1 VTVTVSRQLLSR
13 RKTARF
19 LARNKLFF
27 ALMKRTLL
35 CIVAFCCVVFSASAF
50 DAIVAF
56 GDSLTDTGNEPSE
69 PYFHYQGR
77 WSNGPLW
84 IEYLSQTLGFP
95 YNPSNN
101 LAHSG
106 AQTDDTYKQVVAYT
120 PDSDISNTLFV
131 VWAGGNDFLQEY
143 KTYWFNDP
151 GWAQFTSFS
160 ANNLSN
166 AVVNL
171 RSKGAKYIMVPNTV
185 DVTTIPLLNRLP
197 GFLKSYL
204 QSKVKMFNNKLSKGL
219 TALQATYPDI
229 TIYKPDIYIGE
240 KTLLKTYKA
249 NGFKKK
255 SPDALSDYKLLDKS
269 FTGPGA
275 KYVFWDPIHPTS
287 KAHSYIANFF
297 YVAIGSPQPVTPN

>member
-1 VTVTVSRQLLSR
+1 
-13 RKTARF
+13 
-19 LARNKLFF
+19 
-27 ALMKRTLL
+27 MKRTLTL
-35 CIVAFCCVVFSASAF
+35 FWLLVCCSLTFSASAF

-69 PYFHYQGR
+69 PYLHYEGR

-84 IEYLSQTLGFP
+84 IEQLSVTLGFP
-95 YNPSNN
+95 YNASNN

-106 AQTDDTYKQVVAYT
+106 AQTDDTYNQVVIYT
-120 PDSDISNTLFV
+120 PTNDVSNTLFV

-143 KTYWFNDP
+143 KTYWFDDA
-151 GWAQFTSFS
+151 GWAQFTSYS

-171 RSKGAKYIMVPNTV
+171 RSKGARYILVPNTV

-197 GFLKSYL
+197 SFVRSYL
-204 QSKVKMFNNKLSKGL
+204 QSKVKMFNNKLSRAL
-219 TALQATYPDI
+219 TALQAKYPDI
-229 TIYKPDIYIGE
+229 TIYKADIYIGE

-255 SPDALSDYKLLDKS
+255 SPDALSDPKLLDKS
-269 FTGPGA
+269 FDGPGA
-275 KYVFWDPIHPTS
+275 KYVFWDPIHPSS
-287 KAHSYIANFF
+287 KAHGYIANYF
-297 YVAIGSPQPVTPN
+297 YTALGSPQPAN